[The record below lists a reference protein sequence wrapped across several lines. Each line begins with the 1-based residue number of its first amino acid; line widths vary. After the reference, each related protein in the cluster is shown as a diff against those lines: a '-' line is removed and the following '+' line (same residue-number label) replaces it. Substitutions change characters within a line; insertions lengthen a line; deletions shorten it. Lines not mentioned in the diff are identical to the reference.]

1 MLGSHKAIGPKDP
14 SSPAYKKFWV
24 ERSLSPERTRLERRD
39 AARHDL
45 PQVKILS
52 RYPLDSLATPLEI
65 LTCGHRGASFFF
77 YRFAFTKLPDTS
89 HFFSAGDSKAK
100 GGEAELVG
108 GGGRRWRSR
117 KAGRGWR
124 LPPDHSE
131 SVDSSPVGGAS
142 AGTSLFRPS
151 PHRAHSP
158 LNAPSER
165 SQKMLR

>member
-52 RYPLDSLATPLEI
+52 RYPLESLATPLEI

-108 GGGRRWRSR
+108 GEGGGGGAGRRGEGGGCLPTTP
-117 KAGRGWR
+117 KASTVRQWEARPREPACLDHLPTARIR
-124 LPPDHSE
+124 L
-131 SVDSSPVGGAS
+131 
-142 AGTSLFRPS
+142 
-151 PHRAHSP
+151 
-158 LNAPSER
+158 
-165 SQKMLR
+165 